1 VCGRFSTADLAKTTL
16 EEYFGLLR
24 VAPFTARY
32 NIAPGAPVPAI
43 RATGEGRSL
52 DLLHWG
58 LIPAWAKD
66 REIAR
71 HTFNARLETLTEKP
85 SFRQAIRQRRCIV
98 PASGFYEWQQLGA
111 QKQPYYIHRAD
122 GAPLAL
128 AGLWERW
135 RDPAGGEGESC
146 SIITMPAVAPMASIH
161 HRMPAVLEPEHFSLW
176 LDPHIDEPRLLEDV
190 LKAEEHRL
198 TLYPVSSFV
207 SNAAHDGARCIEKV
221 PGP

>member
-1 VCGRFSTADLAKTTL
+1 MCGRFSTADLAKTTL
-16 EEYFGLLR
+16 ADYFGLLR
-24 VAPFTARY
+24 VAPYETRY

-43 RATGEGRSL
+43 RATEKGRVL

-71 HTFNARLETLTEKP
+71 HTFNARLETLAEKP
-85 SFRQAIRQRRCIV
+85 SFRQAVRQRRCIV

-135 RDPAGGEGESC
+135 LDPVEGEIESC
-146 SIITMPAVAPMASIH
+146 SIVTMPAVAPMTSIH

-176 LDPHIDEPRLLEDV
+176 LDPQIHEPHLLEDV
-190 LKAEEHRL
+190 LKAEAHRL
-198 TLYPVSSFV
+198 ALYPVSPFV
-207 SNAAHDGARCIEKV
+207 SNARHEGAQCIE
-221 PGP
+221 PLQ